1 MRYGT
6 TAKVFNVPHWLTAHH
21 NWDERWILY
30 IVHTECLSRILDI
43 IFCTTLCVYCT
54 VLVCCAVLCYSML
67 FRAVLYYIVLYVL
80 LSTML
85 CCVIISSTV
94 LCCAV
99 LYCTVL
105 YCVVLCCVVYF
116 TVFCVVMPSC
126 VASRLAVPSL
136 VEFCCIDSHLV
147 DNHHNPLRP
156 TSCSDLVSQIF

>member
-1 MRYGT
+1 
-6 TAKVFNVPHWLTAHH
+6 
-21 NWDERWILY
+21 
-30 IVHTECLSRILDI
+30 
-43 IFCTTLCVYCT
+43 
-54 VLVCCAVLCYSML
+54 ML

-94 LCCAV
+94 LCC
-99 LYCTVL
+99 TVL
-105 YCVVLCCVVYF
+105 YCIVLCCVVYF
-116 TVFCVVMPSC
+116 TVLCVVMPSC